1 MSIQQTET
9 IQRLW
14 DRFIR
19 EQLAAIPPEERRAYE
34 QQFEDRFS
42 ELVEQ
47 GSAAKGDGGDG
58 FLDMIG
64 FGGKGPVAFE
74 DMAYPYVKPDFD
86 DSVVPSQLH
95 AAAELYFIYQYERS
109 KVFQVVDVLLRLFH
123 HGRMRIQRGPGARGL
138 YLLEKWQPL
147 RYTLRHREIAYRR
160 AFNYGLNPTPAGAV
174 VNRNFHRQM
183 VGFMVALAQYFRDLL
198 IGEVIRGG
206 QLIEQRPFGSVATVQ
221 RIGLDLRYALD
232 RATYGNIYA
241 LAVETGHYLK
251 QVLTLLDAPDI
262 KKAFDAN
269 TKWNVVEIVSQRYL
283 GGMAEISQRAKMAE
297 SGRRIL
303 QFVADNDFK
312 TAIDPLLFQ
321 SEMRPMG
328 PHAEAWLAA
337 YRMTRE
343 GRGFPGVMPALRGV
357 LGGGPAGV
365 GGSAAREM
373 MDEPALADI

>member
-1 MSIQQTET
+1 MTIHHTET
-9 IQRLW
+9 LQRLW
-14 DRFIR
+14 KRFSSD
-19 EQLAAIPPEERRAYE
+19 QLAGLPPEERRAFE
-34 QQFEDRFS
+34 QQFEDRFA
-42 ELVEQ
+42 ELVQ
-47 GSAAKGDGGDG
+47 KGADAPAGGDG
-58 FLDMIG
+58 FLDLLG

-74 DMAYPYVKPDFD
+74 DMGYPYIQPDFD

-109 KVFQVVDVLLRLFH
+109 KVFRVMDVLLRLFH
-123 HGRMRIQRGPGARGL
+123 HGRLRMNCGPGARGL

-147 RYTLRHREIAYRR
+147 RYSQRHRETAYRR
-160 AFNYGLNPTPAGAV
+160 AFNYGLNPAPAGAV
-174 VNRNFHRQM
+174 VNRDFHRQL
-183 VGFMVALAQYFRDLL
+183 VGFMVSLAQYFRDLL

-221 RIGLDLRYALD
+221 RLGLDLRYALD
-232 RATYGNIYA
+232 RSTYGSIYS
-241 LAVETGHYLK
+241 LAMETGHHLK
-251 QVLTLLDAPDI
+251 QVLNLLDAPDI

-303 QFVADNDFK
+303 QFVADHDFK
-312 TAIDPLLFQ
+312 TSVDPLLFQ

-343 GRGFPGVMPALRGV
+343 GRGFVGLTPALKDALGMRGR
-357 LGGGPAGV
+357 
-365 GGSAAREM
+365 REA
-373 MDEPALADI
+373 ETALADL

>member
-1 MSIQQTET
+1 MTIQHTET

-19 EQLAAIPPEERRAYE
+19 DQLATVPPEERRAYA
-34 QQFEDRFS
+34 QHFEDRFA
-42 ELVEQ
+42 ELVQQ
-47 GSAAKGDGGDG
+47 GAEAPAGGDG

-74 DMAYPYVKPDFD
+74 EMAYPYVKPDFD
-86 DSVVPSQLH
+86 DSVVASQLH

-109 KVFQVVDVLLRLFH
+109 KVFRVVDVLLRLFE

-138 YLLEKWQPL
+138 YLLEKWRPL
-147 RYTLRHREIAYRR
+147 RYSLRHREVAYRR
-160 AFNYGLNPTPAGAV
+160 AFNYGINPAPQGAV
-174 VNRNFHRQM
+174 VNRNFHHQL
-183 VGFMVALAQYFRDLL
+183 VGFMVALAQYFRDMQ
-198 IGEVIRGG
+198 ISEVVRSGP
-206 QLIEQRPFGSVATVQ
+206 QLNQRPFGSVATVQ
-221 RIGLDLRYALD
+221 RLGLDLRYALD

-251 QVLTLLDAPDI
+251 QVLTLLDSPDI

-297 SGRRIL
+297 SGRRML
-303 QFVADNDFK
+303 QFVADHDFK
-312 TAIDPLLFQ
+312 TGIDPLLFQ
-321 SEMRPMG
+321 SEMGPMG

-343 GRGFPGVMPALRGV
+343 GRGFPGVTPALHRA
-357 LGGGPAGV
+357 LGGV
-365 GGSAAREM
+365 RFGGGYADGADADEA
-373 MDEPALADI
+373 EPALADF

>member
-1 MSIQQTET
+1 MAIQQTET

-19 EQLAAIPPEERRAYE
+19 DQLASVPPEDRPAYE
-34 QQFEDRFS
+34 AQLEDRFT
-42 ELVEQ
+42 ELLEK
-47 GSAAKGDGGDG
+47 GSDAPTGGDG
-58 FLDMIG
+58 FLDLLG
-64 FGGKGPVAFE
+64 FGGRGPVAFE
-74 DMAYPYVKPDFD
+74 DMAFPYVKPDFD
-86 DSVVPSQLH
+86 DAVVPSQLH
-95 AAAELYFIYQYERS
+95 AAAELYFIYQYEGS
-109 KVFQVVDVLLRLFH
+109 KVFQAVDVLLRLYHLGKLF
-123 HGRMRIQRGPGARGL
+123 IQRGPGARGL

-147 RYTLRHREIAYRR
+147 RYKRRDREIAYRR
-160 AFNYGLNPTPAGAV
+160 AFNYGASPPPAGAV

-183 VGFMVALAQYFRDLL
+183 VGFMVAVAQYFRDLL

-221 RIGLDLRYALD
+221 RLGLDLRYALD
-232 RATYGNIYA
+232 RSTYGSIYS

-251 QVLTLLDAPDI
+251 QVLALLDAPDI

-303 QFVADNDFK
+303 QFVADHDFK
-312 TAIDPLLFQ
+312 TSVDPLLFQ
-321 SEMRPMG
+321 SQMRPIG

-343 GRGFPGVMPALRGV
+343 GRGFVGVTPALKQV
-357 LGGGPAGV
+357 LG
-365 GGSAAREM
+365 ARTRQEA
-373 MDEPALADI
+373 EPALADL

>member
-1 MSIQQTET
+1 MTIQQTET

-14 DRFIR
+14 DRFSR
-19 EQLAAIPPEERRAYE
+19 DQLAGLAPGDRRAFE
-34 QQFEDRFS
+34 QQFEDRLT
-42 ELVEQ
+42 ELLK
-47 GSAAKGDGGDG
+47 KGANGGAVSSGDG
-58 FLDMIG
+58 FLDMLG
-64 FGGKGPVAFE
+64 FGGKGPIPFE
-74 DMAYPYVKPDFD
+74 QMAYPFVQPDFD

-95 AAAELYFIYQYERS
+95 AAAELYFIHQYERS

-123 HGRMRIQRGPGARGL
+123 MGKMRIQRGPGARGL
-138 YLLEKWQPL
+138 YLLEKWEPL
-147 RYTLRHREIAYRR
+147 RYKFRERSIAYRR
-160 AFNYGLNPTPAGAV
+160 AFNYGPISAPAGAV

-206 QLIEQRPFGSVATVQ
+206 QLIEQRPFGSIGTVQ

-232 RATYGNIYA
+232 RATYGNVFA
-241 LAVETGHYLK
+241 LSVETGHYLK
-251 QVLTLLDAPDI
+251 QVLDLLDAPDI

-297 SGRRIL
+297 SGRRVL
-303 QFVADNDFK
+303 QFIADHDFK
-312 TAIDPLLFQ
+312 TAVDPILFQ

-343 GRGFPGVMPALRGV
+343 GRGFPGVTPALRSVTGMATS
-357 LGGGPAGV
+357 PMTQA
-365 GGSAAREM
+365 EM
-373 MDEPALADI
+373 R